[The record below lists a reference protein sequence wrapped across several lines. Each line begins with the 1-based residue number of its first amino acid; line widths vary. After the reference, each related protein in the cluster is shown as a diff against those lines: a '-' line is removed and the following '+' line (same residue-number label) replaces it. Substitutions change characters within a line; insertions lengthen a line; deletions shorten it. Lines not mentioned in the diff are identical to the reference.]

1 MAPRAPLEPPHAFS
15 HTAFLSAWSTH
26 SVVHPVNADVS
37 FTNKLGCHFFMITF
51 QELEIGWAGSIYTNT
66 ANQGVIYYLH
76 DCLDLRKYDKHVNN
90 AD

>member
-37 FTNKLGCHFFMITF
+37 FTNKLGCHFFLITF
-51 QELEIGWAGSIYTNT
+51 QELEIGWAGSIYTKEI
-66 ANQGVIYYLH
+66 GKH
-76 DCLDLRKYDKHVNN
+76 GKPGGDLLF
-90 AD
+90 A